1 MKITAGVPSSVPS
14 RKGPDPDAARE
25 PATQIGD
32 RSVSPDSHRALG
44 RARRALVQR
53 LDRRIHRSIDL
64 DHTLRV
70 TIDELGDHLRVDRC
84 VLWMLDSTKR
94 EAWPAFQ
101 YCSGDTSPLPKSMVR
116 LEFRDMARTISL
128 EGMLVVADADAHSS
142 IRKLY
147 EKLESRR
154 PKSFVCVP
162 VELEGFPR
170 GMLTLACVTETREW
184 SENEIELARA
194 VADRLAL
201 AIRQAELFKEL
212 RESAREAEALYKA
225 SSLLVDTSDI
235 DGLYEQILDAVA
247 DVFGHPNSNI
257 WLVNEAEGTASLAYT
272 RGAPP
277 DNMLRRLK
285 IEGPGLIP
293 HAIRTASII
302 NVPDVQ
308 ADSRYLP
315 GLVDTRAELL
325 VPLIVGHKV
334 LAVFNLESPVPNTFT
349 GRDERILR
357 SFAERAARAVEQ
369 AHQYTRAQASAARE
383 SLISR
388 ITRLL
393 NQTIDY
399 EPIFVELV
407 EELGRC
413 LALDRCFLAE
423 ADTLH
428 NRINVTHQFTGTG
441 ALLTGEIP
449 LEQLEE
455 TFFPAKDRPNLQTDI
470 QADIQHVGASE
481 KAADYFAG
489 AGIRGLLSVPAPGTN
504 FVRLA
509 LVCAT
514 SVPRQWRPEDVDL
527 IQVLAA
533 QIGATRERAELF
545 KEVIASQRECENAAQ
560 RAAQTEKLRA
570 LGQLAGGVVHNF
582 NNLLA
587 AIMGHAQLLKRQLGP
602 GSPSTH
608 LDIIEQAAADG
619 AAMVRRINN
628 FSISESEEKLETL
641 NLNQL
646 VRDSLEV
653 TRIRWQD
660 DARARG
666 INYTMDFQPGTVESL
681 EGNGAELREVFVNII
696 LNALDAMERSGGHL
710 LIETGVCADEAF
722 ARFTD
727 EGTGMTPDTLA
738 RIFDP
743 FFTTK
748 GPAGAGLGLSGSDV
762 AVRRHGGRITVES
775 EPGRGTSFGV
785 WLPRERPPE
794 AELKQE

>member
-1 MKITAGVPSSVPS
+1 MM
-14 RKGPDPDAARE
+14 E
-25 PATQIGD
+25 
-32 RSVSPDSHRALG
+32 
-44 RARRALVQR
+44 R

-64 DHTLRV
+64 DDILRLTV
-70 TIDELGDHLRVDRC
+70 VELGEHLKVDRC
-84 VLWMLDSTKR
+84 VLWWLDSTGR
-94 EAWPAFQ
+94 QARPAFQ
-101 YCSGDTSPLPKSMVR
+101 YCNSTTSPLGESVVR
-116 LEFRDMARTISL
+116 LEFRDMARTISS
-128 EGMLVVADADAHSS
+128 EGALVVPDSDSHPAME
-142 IRKLY
+142 KLY
-147 EKLESRR
+147 YKLESRQ

-170 GMLTLACVTETREW
+170 AMLTMACMTEVRAW
-184 SENEIELARA
+184 SESEVELARA
-194 VADRLAL
+194 IADRLAL

-212 RESAREAEALYKA
+212 RESAREAEALYRA

-257 WLVNEAEGTASLAYT
+257 WLVDEPEGTASLTYT
-272 RGAPP
+272 RGDPP
-277 DNMLRRLK
+277 DNMRRRLN

-293 HAIRTASII
+293 HAIRNAVVI

-308 ADSRYLP
+308 ADPRYLP
-315 GLVDTRAELL
+315 GLADTRAELL
-325 VPLIVGHKV
+325 VPLIVGRKV
-334 LAVFNLESPVPNTFT
+334 LAIFNLESPVPNAFT
-349 GRDERILR
+349 GSDERILS

-369 AHQYTRAQASAARE
+369 AHLYTRAQASAARE

-423 ADTLH
+423 ADTGQ
-428 NRINVTHQFTGTG
+428 NRIKVTHQFTGSG
-441 ALLTGEIP
+441 VLLAGDIP
-449 LEQLEE
+449 LDELEDV
-455 TFFPAKDRPNLQTDI
+455 FFPPKDRPNIDPDI
-470 QADIQHVGASE
+470 QSSAASSSIAE
-481 KAADYFAG
+481 YFAA
-489 AGIRGLLSVPAPGTN
+489 AGIRGLLSAPAPGTN
-504 FVRLA
+504 YARLA

-514 SVPRQWRPEDVDL
+514 SGPRQWRPEDVDL

-533 QIGATRERAELF
+533 QVGATRERAELF

-560 RAAQTEKLRA
+560 RAAQAEKLRA

-587 AIMGHAQLLKRQLGP
+587 AILGHAQLLKRQLGA
-602 GSPSTH
+602 GGLSSH
-608 LDIIEQAAADG
+608 LDIIEQAATDG

-628 FSISESEEKLETL
+628 FSISESEENLESI
-641 NLNQL
+641 NINQL

-666 INYTMDFQPGTVESL
+666 INYAIDFQPGEVRSL
-681 EGNGAELREVFVNII
+681 VGNGPELREVFVNII
-696 LNALDAMERSGGHL
+696 LNALDAMERTGGRL
-710 LIETGVCADEAF
+710 LIETGACADEVF

-727 EGTGMTPDTLA
+727 HGTGMAADVLA

-748 GPAGAGLGLSGSDV
+748 GPAGAGLGLSGSNV
-762 AVRRHGGRITVES
+762 AVRRHGGRITVDS
-775 EPGRGTSFGV
+775 EAGRGSSFVV
-785 WLPRERPPE
+785 WLPREQTPDLD
-794 AELKQE
+794 LKQGS